1 MSNTQ
6 ADERRDA
13 LRADVAAMR
22 QELRAHVAE
31 EMPAIRSL
39 IQELG
44 SPDQVRE
51 RRIFIEILIDRER
64 DRRRLRTAIIEKGLL
79 LAIVA
84 VLVFIGQAIINELT
98 AALKVMLGKS

>member
-6 ADERRDA
+6 AEERRDA
-13 LRADVAAMR
+13 LRAEVAATQR
-22 QELRAHVAE
+22 ELREHVAE
-31 EMPAIRSL
+31 EMSALRSL

-44 SPDQVRE
+44 SPEQVRE

-64 DRRRLRTAIIEKGLL
+64 DHRKLRTAIIEKGLL
-79 LAIVA
+79 LALVA
-84 VLVFIGQAIINELT
+84 VLVFVGQAIINELT

>member
-22 QELRAHVAE
+22 QELREHVAE

-44 SPDQVRE
+44 SPEQVRE

-64 DRRRLRTAIIEKGLL
+64 DRRKLRTAIIEKGLL

-84 VLVFIGQAIINELT
+84 ILVFIGQAIVHELT
-98 AALKVMLGKS
+98 LALKVMLGKS